1 MSWTAATF
9 KARWSEFAPT
19 DDAVVQAA
27 LDEATRQIN
36 AAAFGARADD
46 AIGLLAAHKLAVL
59 AQIAF
64 GVTPDLAA
72 IEKRGIAGLDAMD
85 IRFAAELGYTIKL
98 LAEAWIVPPG
108 MRNCMPG
115 LEGTLWT

>member
-46 AIGLLAAHKLAVL
+46 AIGLLAAHKLAVSPQGMSARL
-59 AQIAF
+59 ESDQ
-64 GVTPDLAA
+64 GRTV
-72 IEKRGIAGLDAMD
+72 
-85 IRFAAELGYTIKL
+85 Y
-98 LAEAWIVPPG
+98 LAEYERLMRSAGGGPWAIGAWP
-108 MRNCMPG
+108 
-115 LEGTLWT
+115 